1 MLRGF
6 LLLSLLVLVASSA
19 AAQTRPART
28 AWTAGNA
35 RFAPLLSA
43 DENANGTS
51 RRGWLET
58 GAVGLTGAGHLGFS
72 ALDQSRLFI
81 PIATLG
87 WGAYVI
93 YRARTDGAFL
103 GHVGLTSA
111 NLGGAFRDATLV
123 ALGASALMAGL
134 GARQGPLYFG
144 RDLLPLFLLYPIWG
158 VVQQL
163 LVQGMVAANLS
174 DAPSRLGSPYV
185 VTPVAATL
193 FGAVHVPNWKLT
205 AATFALGL
213 AFTPLYFKHRNV
225 WPLGLYHGWLGALF
239 YVWVLDRNP
248 WRDIVRKGQRPHDQ
262 KVRIGLGV
270 GAEGRPALHLRLRL

>member
-1 MLRGF
+1 MFPRST
-6 LLLSLLVLVASSA
+6 LLLAFGLLALVADDASA
-19 AAQTRPART
+19 QMLPV
-28 AWTAGNA
+28 
-35 RFAPLLSA
+35 SA
-43 DENANGTS
+43 DRTS
-51 RRGWLET
+51 AHFSHVLAEDADGITRRGWLEM
-58 GAVGLTGAGHLGFS
+58 GAVGLTGVGHLGFS

-81 PIATLG
+81 PTATLG
-87 WGAYVI
+87 WGAYVA

-103 GHVGLTSA
+103 SHVGLTSG
-111 NLGGAFRDATLV
+111 NLGPAFRDATLL

-134 GARQGPLYFG
+134 AARQGSLRLDG
-144 RDLLPLFLLYPIWG
+144 DIVPLFLLYPIWG

-174 DAPSRLGSPYV
+174 EATGRLGSPYA
-185 VTPVAATL
+185 VTPVAAVL

-213 AFTPLYFKHRNV
+213 AFTPLYLKHRNV

-248 WRDIVRKGQRPHDQ
+248 WRGIVRKDQRPHDQ
-262 KVRIGLGV
+262 KVRIGLGF